1 MDGFNVGV
9 ADVGVPVSR
18 LDEKDGFNV
27 VGVPVSRDE
36 AFIDGLM
43 VGDLV
48 FEKRIVGGGEG
59 SGFEDVGS
67 AVGTDVFASSS
78 AVSVSSSVEPLSSVS
93 TDVKPLSS
101 VGISAYCSQCGHQPS
116 PKHSSN
122 ESVNPLHPPNE
133 DNFSIPSRTAAW
145 Q

>member
-1 MDGFNVGV
+1 MLVTRIDAEDGSN
-9 ADVGVPVSR
+9 VGVPVS
-18 LDEKDGFNV
+18 NAN
-27 VGVPVSRDE
+27 VGVPVSTDDD
-36 AFIDGLM
+36 FVDGLM

-67 AVGTDVFASSS
+67 AVGTDVFAVTSSSS
-78 AVSVSSSVEPLSSVS
+78 AVSVSSLVEPLSSIS

-133 DNFSIPSRTAAW
+133 DNLSIPSRTAA
-145 Q
+145 